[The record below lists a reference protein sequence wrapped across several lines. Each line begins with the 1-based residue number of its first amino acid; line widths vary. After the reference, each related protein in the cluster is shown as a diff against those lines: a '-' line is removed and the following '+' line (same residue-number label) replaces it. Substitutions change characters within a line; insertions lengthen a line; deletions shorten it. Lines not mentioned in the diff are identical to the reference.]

1 MQPDYDAII
10 RSIQDGEMSPEAKAL
25 AITDVESYRIPTA
38 DAGTDRWTLMLGD
51 SCERLGELDDNSIDL
66 SIFSPPFGPLL
77 YTYSPTSRD
86 VGNCRNLGE
95 FVEHYGFIID
105 HMLRLTK
112 PGRLSAV
119 HVAQTVTQKGRD
131 GYVGLTD
138 LRGAVI
144 AAHIEAG
151 WIYHGEITVQK
162 NPQAQAVRTKS
173 VSLLFATLERDSAMN
188 RPALADYVLLFRK
201 PGDNAVPVRP
211 TNAGVTRD
219 DWITWAHPIWPM
231 TSGWEDGDVIELGPL
246 TSTWDGIRESATLN
260 AAAGRDQ
267 ADERHICPLQL
278 PLIDRAVRL
287 WSNPDELVCSP
298 FAGIGSEGYQS
309 ILRGRRFVGC
319 ELKASYFATACEN
332 LRRAEYEAELP
343 SLFDEVTA

>member
-1 MQPDYDAII
+1 MTPT
-10 RSIQDGEMSPEAKAL
+10 E
-25 AITDVESYRIPTA
+25 IPTDTTA
-38 DAGTDRWTLMLGD
+38 TERWKLMLGD
-51 SCERLGELDDNSIDL
+51 SCERLAELPDESVDL
-66 SIFSPPFGPLL
+66 SIYSPPFGPLL

-86 VGNCRNLGE
+86 IGNCRNLPE
-95 FVEHYGFIID
+95 FVDHYGFVID

-112 PGRLSAV
+112 PGRISAV
-119 HVAQTVTQKGRD
+119 HIAQTVTQKGRD
-131 GYVGLTD
+131 GYVGLVD

-144 AAHIEAG
+144 AAHIAAG
-151 WIYHGEITVQK
+151 WVYHGEITVQK

-211 TNAGVTRD
+211 TEAGVTRD

-231 TSGWEDGDVIELGPL
+231 QESEDGDVLDLGPL
-246 TSTWDGIRESATLN
+246 TCTWDGIRESATLN
-260 AAAGRDQ
+260 AAAGREQ

-287 WSNPDELVCSP
+287 WSNPGELVCSP

-309 ILRGRRFVGC
+309 LLRGRRYVGC
-319 ELKASYFATACEN
+319 ELKPSYYATACEN
-332 LRRAEYEAELP
+332 LRRAEYEADLP
-343 SLFDEVTA
+343 SLFDGASA